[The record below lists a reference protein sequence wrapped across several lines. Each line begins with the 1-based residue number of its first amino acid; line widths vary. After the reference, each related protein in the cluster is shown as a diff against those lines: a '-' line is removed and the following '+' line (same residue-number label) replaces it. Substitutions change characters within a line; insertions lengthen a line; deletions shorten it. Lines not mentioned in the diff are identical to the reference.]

1 MITTPI
7 VPPEEKMNARTYRRA
22 HAGKLMI
29 IHRAEGKEPAAADFF
44 HIESVG
50 THPTGLMVT
59 GRFENA
65 RLSHMMESAVREA
78 NTSEI
83 QWLRSGQNQD
93 HVSEPPV
100 TPLGARLTP

>member
-7 VPPEEKMNARTYRRA
+7 AAPEEKMNARAYERA

-29 IHRAEGKEPAAADFF
+29 IQREEGREPAAADFF

-65 RLSHMMESAVREA
+65 KLSHMMASAVREA
-78 NTSEI
+78 NASEL
-83 QWLRSGQNQD
+83 QWLRSGQSQGA
-93 HVSEPPV
+93 VTQPVV
-100 TPLGARLTP
+100 TPLSA